1 MLNSKLF
8 GEDIRKN
15 EKEIKE
21 KIGVVLDDSFLSD
34 YLTPKQINSIMK
46 DIYLTWEE
54 SKYIELLKQFN
65 LPLNKL
71 IKEFS
76 SGMKM
81 KLKIV
86 VAISHNPQILI
97 LDEPT
102 SGLDPVVRNE
112 ILDIFR
118 KYIEEDETR
127 SILLS
132 SHITTDLE
140 HISDY
145 IIFIEKGNIV
155 FNMPTPELLE
165 NYGIIK
171 CSKDDFLKID
181 SKDYIKYKKEK
192 YQYEV
197 LTNDKNNII
206 KKYNITI
213 IDKPSIEEI
222 MLFYIKGGKIIMIK
236 GLIKKDLYNLG
247 SYKSSLIIMIIFCAV
262 AIIGTKAVIYGPII
276 ICTMI
281 GMIALSTF
289 SYDEISKANKYILT
303 LPTNRKELVKEKFI
317 LAIGA
322 TIFGGILGILIT
334 IVVTKIMNYI
344 QPINT
349 INLNYNDLLFS
360 TIGGMFGISLI
371 QAIQIPS
378 IYKWGP
384 EKGRIQMFILIFLLV
399 VLISGIGFLIMK
411 SNINI
416 NLDIFENFMER
427 FGMIF
432 LVLLIGS
439 DIYDRQ

>member
-1 MLNSKLF
+1 
-8 GEDIRKN
+8 
-15 EKEIKE
+15 
-21 KIGVVLDDSFLSD
+21 
-34 YLTPKQINSIMK
+34 
-46 DIYLTWEE
+46 
-54 SKYIELLKQFN
+54 
-65 LPLNKL
+65 
-71 IKEFS
+71 
-76 SGMKM
+76 
-81 KLKIV
+81 
-86 VAISHNPQILI
+86 
-97 LDEPT
+97 
-102 SGLDPVVRNE
+102 
-112 ILDIFR
+112 
-118 KYIEEDETR
+118 
-127 SILLS
+127 
-132 SHITTDLE
+132 
-140 HISDY
+140 
-145 IIFIEKGNIV
+145 
-155 FNMPTPELLE
+155 
-165 NYGIIK
+165 
-171 CSKDDFLKID
+171 
-181 SKDYIKYKKEK
+181 
-192 YQYEV
+192 
-197 LTNDKNNII
+197 
-206 KKYNITI
+206 
-213 IDKPSIEEI
+213 
-222 MLFYIKGGKIIMIK
+222 MIK

-247 SYKSSLIIMIIFCAV
+247 SYKSSIIIMIIFCAV

-289 SYDEISKANKYILT
+289 SYDEISRANKYILT

-439 DIYDRQ
+439 MYFISYKASCKIYSNKEE

>member
-1 MLNSKLF
+1 
-8 GEDIRKN
+8 
-15 EKEIKE
+15 
-21 KIGVVLDDSFLSD
+21 
-34 YLTPKQINSIMK
+34 
-46 DIYLTWEE
+46 
-54 SKYIELLKQFN
+54 
-65 LPLNKL
+65 
-71 IKEFS
+71 
-76 SGMKM
+76 
-81 KLKIV
+81 
-86 VAISHNPQILI
+86 
-97 LDEPT
+97 
-102 SGLDPVVRNE
+102 
-112 ILDIFR
+112 
-118 KYIEEDETR
+118 
-127 SILLS
+127 
-132 SHITTDLE
+132 
-140 HISDY
+140 
-145 IIFIEKGNIV
+145 
-155 FNMPTPELLE
+155 
-165 NYGIIK
+165 
-171 CSKDDFLKID
+171 
-181 SKDYIKYKKEK
+181 
-192 YQYEV
+192 
-197 LTNDKNNII
+197 
-206 KKYNITI
+206 
-213 IDKPSIEEI
+213 
-222 MLFYIKGGKIIMIK
+222 MIK

-349 INLNYNDLLFS
+349 INSNYNDLLFS

-439 DIYDRQ
+439 MYFISYKVACKIYSNKEE

>member
-1 MLNSKLF
+1 
-8 GEDIRKN
+8 
-15 EKEIKE
+15 
-21 KIGVVLDDSFLSD
+21 
-34 YLTPKQINSIMK
+34 
-46 DIYLTWEE
+46 
-54 SKYIELLKQFN
+54 
-65 LPLNKL
+65 
-71 IKEFS
+71 
-76 SGMKM
+76 
-81 KLKIV
+81 
-86 VAISHNPQILI
+86 
-97 LDEPT
+97 
-102 SGLDPVVRNE
+102 
-112 ILDIFR
+112 
-118 KYIEEDETR
+118 
-127 SILLS
+127 
-132 SHITTDLE
+132 
-140 HISDY
+140 
-145 IIFIEKGNIV
+145 
-155 FNMPTPELLE
+155 
-165 NYGIIK
+165 
-171 CSKDDFLKID
+171 
-181 SKDYIKYKKEK
+181 
-192 YQYEV
+192 
-197 LTNDKNNII
+197 
-206 KKYNITI
+206 
-213 IDKPSIEEI
+213 
-222 MLFYIKGGKIIMIK
+222 MIK

-399 VLISGIGFLIMK
+399 LIISGIGFLIMK

-439 DIYDRQ
+439 MYFISYKASCKIYSNKEE

>member
-1 MLNSKLF
+1 
-8 GEDIRKN
+8 
-15 EKEIKE
+15 
-21 KIGVVLDDSFLSD
+21 
-34 YLTPKQINSIMK
+34 
-46 DIYLTWEE
+46 
-54 SKYIELLKQFN
+54 
-65 LPLNKL
+65 
-71 IKEFS
+71 
-76 SGMKM
+76 
-81 KLKIV
+81 
-86 VAISHNPQILI
+86 
-97 LDEPT
+97 
-102 SGLDPVVRNE
+102 
-112 ILDIFR
+112 
-118 KYIEEDETR
+118 
-127 SILLS
+127 
-132 SHITTDLE
+132 
-140 HISDY
+140 
-145 IIFIEKGNIV
+145 
-155 FNMPTPELLE
+155 
-165 NYGIIK
+165 
-171 CSKDDFLKID
+171 
-181 SKDYIKYKKEK
+181 
-192 YQYEV
+192 
-197 LTNDKNNII
+197 
-206 KKYNITI
+206 
-213 IDKPSIEEI
+213 
-222 MLFYIKGGKIIMIK
+222 MIK

-247 SYKSSLIIMIIFCAV
+247 SYKSSIIIMIIFCAV

-289 SYDEISKANKYILT
+289 SYDEISRANKYILT

-322 TIFGGILGILIT
+322 TTFGGILGILIT

-439 DIYDRQ
+439 MYFISYKASCKIYSNKEE

>member
-1 MLNSKLF
+1 
-8 GEDIRKN
+8 
-15 EKEIKE
+15 
-21 KIGVVLDDSFLSD
+21 
-34 YLTPKQINSIMK
+34 
-46 DIYLTWEE
+46 
-54 SKYIELLKQFN
+54 
-65 LPLNKL
+65 
-71 IKEFS
+71 
-76 SGMKM
+76 
-81 KLKIV
+81 
-86 VAISHNPQILI
+86 
-97 LDEPT
+97 
-102 SGLDPVVRNE
+102 
-112 ILDIFR
+112 
-118 KYIEEDETR
+118 
-127 SILLS
+127 
-132 SHITTDLE
+132 
-140 HISDY
+140 
-145 IIFIEKGNIV
+145 
-155 FNMPTPELLE
+155 
-165 NYGIIK
+165 
-171 CSKDDFLKID
+171 
-181 SKDYIKYKKEK
+181 
-192 YQYEV
+192 
-197 LTNDKNNII
+197 
-206 KKYNITI
+206 
-213 IDKPSIEEI
+213 
-222 MLFYIKGGKIIMIK
+222 MIK

-247 SYKSSLIIMIIFCAV
+247 SYKSSIIIMIIFCAV

-334 IVVTKIMNYI
+334 ILVTKIMNYI

-439 DIYDRQ
+439 MYFISYKASCKIYSNKEE

>member
-1 MLNSKLF
+1 
-8 GEDIRKN
+8 
-15 EKEIKE
+15 
-21 KIGVVLDDSFLSD
+21 
-34 YLTPKQINSIMK
+34 
-46 DIYLTWEE
+46 
-54 SKYIELLKQFN
+54 
-65 LPLNKL
+65 
-71 IKEFS
+71 
-76 SGMKM
+76 
-81 KLKIV
+81 
-86 VAISHNPQILI
+86 
-97 LDEPT
+97 
-102 SGLDPVVRNE
+102 
-112 ILDIFR
+112 
-118 KYIEEDETR
+118 
-127 SILLS
+127 
-132 SHITTDLE
+132 
-140 HISDY
+140 
-145 IIFIEKGNIV
+145 
-155 FNMPTPELLE
+155 
-165 NYGIIK
+165 
-171 CSKDDFLKID
+171 
-181 SKDYIKYKKEK
+181 
-192 YQYEV
+192 
-197 LTNDKNNII
+197 
-206 KKYNITI
+206 
-213 IDKPSIEEI
+213 
-222 MLFYIKGGKIIMIK
+222 MIK

-349 INLNYNDLLFS
+349 INLNHNDLLFS

-378 IYKWGP
+378 IYKWGT

-399 VLISGIGFLIMK
+399 LIISGIGFLIMK

-439 DIYDRQ
+439 MYFISYKASCKIYSNKEE

>member
-1 MLNSKLF
+1 
-8 GEDIRKN
+8 
-15 EKEIKE
+15 
-21 KIGVVLDDSFLSD
+21 
-34 YLTPKQINSIMK
+34 
-46 DIYLTWEE
+46 
-54 SKYIELLKQFN
+54 
-65 LPLNKL
+65 
-71 IKEFS
+71 
-76 SGMKM
+76 
-81 KLKIV
+81 
-86 VAISHNPQILI
+86 
-97 LDEPT
+97 
-102 SGLDPVVRNE
+102 
-112 ILDIFR
+112 
-118 KYIEEDETR
+118 
-127 SILLS
+127 
-132 SHITTDLE
+132 
-140 HISDY
+140 
-145 IIFIEKGNIV
+145 
-155 FNMPTPELLE
+155 
-165 NYGIIK
+165 
-171 CSKDDFLKID
+171 
-181 SKDYIKYKKEK
+181 
-192 YQYEV
+192 
-197 LTNDKNNII
+197 
-206 KKYNITI
+206 
-213 IDKPSIEEI
+213 
-222 MLFYIKGGKIIMIK
+222 MIK

-247 SYKSSLIIMIIFCAV
+247 SYKSSIIIMIIFCAV

-289 SYDEISKANKYILT
+289 SYDEISRANKYILT

-416 NLDIFENFMER
+416 NLDIFENFMDR

-439 DIYDRQ
+439 MYFISYKASCKIYSNKEE

>member
-1 MLNSKLF
+1 
-8 GEDIRKN
+8 
-15 EKEIKE
+15 
-21 KIGVVLDDSFLSD
+21 
-34 YLTPKQINSIMK
+34 
-46 DIYLTWEE
+46 
-54 SKYIELLKQFN
+54 
-65 LPLNKL
+65 
-71 IKEFS
+71 
-76 SGMKM
+76 
-81 KLKIV
+81 
-86 VAISHNPQILI
+86 
-97 LDEPT
+97 
-102 SGLDPVVRNE
+102 
-112 ILDIFR
+112 
-118 KYIEEDETR
+118 
-127 SILLS
+127 
-132 SHITTDLE
+132 
-140 HISDY
+140 
-145 IIFIEKGNIV
+145 
-155 FNMPTPELLE
+155 
-165 NYGIIK
+165 
-171 CSKDDFLKID
+171 
-181 SKDYIKYKKEK
+181 
-192 YQYEV
+192 
-197 LTNDKNNII
+197 
-206 KKYNITI
+206 
-213 IDKPSIEEI
+213 
-222 MLFYIKGGKIIMIK
+222 MIK

-378 IYKWGP
+378 IYKWGT

-399 VLISGIGFLIMK
+399 LIISGIGFLIMK

-416 NLDIFENFMER
+416 NLEIFENFMDR

-432 LVLLIGS
+432 LVLLIAIMYFIS
-439 DIYDRQ
+439 YKASCKIYSNKEE

>member
-1 MLNSKLF
+1 
-8 GEDIRKN
+8 
-15 EKEIKE
+15 
-21 KIGVVLDDSFLSD
+21 
-34 YLTPKQINSIMK
+34 
-46 DIYLTWEE
+46 
-54 SKYIELLKQFN
+54 
-65 LPLNKL
+65 
-71 IKEFS
+71 
-76 SGMKM
+76 
-81 KLKIV
+81 
-86 VAISHNPQILI
+86 
-97 LDEPT
+97 
-102 SGLDPVVRNE
+102 
-112 ILDIFR
+112 
-118 KYIEEDETR
+118 
-127 SILLS
+127 
-132 SHITTDLE
+132 
-140 HISDY
+140 
-145 IIFIEKGNIV
+145 
-155 FNMPTPELLE
+155 
-165 NYGIIK
+165 
-171 CSKDDFLKID
+171 
-181 SKDYIKYKKEK
+181 
-192 YQYEV
+192 
-197 LTNDKNNII
+197 
-206 KKYNITI
+206 
-213 IDKPSIEEI
+213 
-222 MLFYIKGGKIIMIK
+222 MIK

-439 DIYDRQ
+439 MYFISYKASCKIYSNKEE

>member
-1 MLNSKLF
+1 
-8 GEDIRKN
+8 
-15 EKEIKE
+15 
-21 KIGVVLDDSFLSD
+21 
-34 YLTPKQINSIMK
+34 
-46 DIYLTWEE
+46 
-54 SKYIELLKQFN
+54 
-65 LPLNKL
+65 
-71 IKEFS
+71 
-76 SGMKM
+76 
-81 KLKIV
+81 
-86 VAISHNPQILI
+86 
-97 LDEPT
+97 
-102 SGLDPVVRNE
+102 
-112 ILDIFR
+112 
-118 KYIEEDETR
+118 
-127 SILLS
+127 
-132 SHITTDLE
+132 
-140 HISDY
+140 
-145 IIFIEKGNIV
+145 
-155 FNMPTPELLE
+155 
-165 NYGIIK
+165 
-171 CSKDDFLKID
+171 
-181 SKDYIKYKKEK
+181 
-192 YQYEV
+192 
-197 LTNDKNNII
+197 
-206 KKYNITI
+206 
-213 IDKPSIEEI
+213 
-222 MLFYIKGGKIIMIK
+222 MIK

-360 TIGGMFGISLI
+360 TIGGIFGISLI

-416 NLDIFENFMER
+416 NLDIFENFMDR

-439 DIYDRQ
+439 MYFISYKASCKIYSNKEE

>member
-1 MLNSKLF
+1 
-8 GEDIRKN
+8 
-15 EKEIKE
+15 
-21 KIGVVLDDSFLSD
+21 
-34 YLTPKQINSIMK
+34 
-46 DIYLTWEE
+46 
-54 SKYIELLKQFN
+54 
-65 LPLNKL
+65 
-71 IKEFS
+71 
-76 SGMKM
+76 
-81 KLKIV
+81 
-86 VAISHNPQILI
+86 
-97 LDEPT
+97 
-102 SGLDPVVRNE
+102 
-112 ILDIFR
+112 
-118 KYIEEDETR
+118 
-127 SILLS
+127 
-132 SHITTDLE
+132 
-140 HISDY
+140 
-145 IIFIEKGNIV
+145 
-155 FNMPTPELLE
+155 
-165 NYGIIK
+165 
-171 CSKDDFLKID
+171 
-181 SKDYIKYKKEK
+181 
-192 YQYEV
+192 
-197 LTNDKNNII
+197 
-206 KKYNITI
+206 
-213 IDKPSIEEI
+213 
-222 MLFYIKGGKIIMIK
+222 MIK

-276 ICTMI
+276 ICAMI

-439 DIYDRQ
+439 MYFISYKASCKIYSNKEE

>member
-1 MLNSKLF
+1 
-8 GEDIRKN
+8 
-15 EKEIKE
+15 
-21 KIGVVLDDSFLSD
+21 
-34 YLTPKQINSIMK
+34 
-46 DIYLTWEE
+46 
-54 SKYIELLKQFN
+54 
-65 LPLNKL
+65 
-71 IKEFS
+71 
-76 SGMKM
+76 
-81 KLKIV
+81 
-86 VAISHNPQILI
+86 
-97 LDEPT
+97 
-102 SGLDPVVRNE
+102 
-112 ILDIFR
+112 
-118 KYIEEDETR
+118 
-127 SILLS
+127 
-132 SHITTDLE
+132 
-140 HISDY
+140 
-145 IIFIEKGNIV
+145 
-155 FNMPTPELLE
+155 
-165 NYGIIK
+165 
-171 CSKDDFLKID
+171 
-181 SKDYIKYKKEK
+181 
-192 YQYEV
+192 
-197 LTNDKNNII
+197 
-206 KKYNITI
+206 
-213 IDKPSIEEI
+213 
-222 MLFYIKGGKIIMIK
+222 MIK

-247 SYKSSLIIMIIFCAV
+247 SYKSSIIIMIIFCAV

-439 DIYDRQ
+439 MYFISYKASCKIYSNKEE

>member
-1 MLNSKLF
+1 
-8 GEDIRKN
+8 
-15 EKEIKE
+15 
-21 KIGVVLDDSFLSD
+21 
-34 YLTPKQINSIMK
+34 
-46 DIYLTWEE
+46 
-54 SKYIELLKQFN
+54 
-65 LPLNKL
+65 
-71 IKEFS
+71 
-76 SGMKM
+76 
-81 KLKIV
+81 
-86 VAISHNPQILI
+86 
-97 LDEPT
+97 
-102 SGLDPVVRNE
+102 
-112 ILDIFR
+112 
-118 KYIEEDETR
+118 
-127 SILLS
+127 
-132 SHITTDLE
+132 
-140 HISDY
+140 
-145 IIFIEKGNIV
+145 
-155 FNMPTPELLE
+155 
-165 NYGIIK
+165 
-171 CSKDDFLKID
+171 
-181 SKDYIKYKKEK
+181 
-192 YQYEV
+192 
-197 LTNDKNNII
+197 
-206 KKYNITI
+206 
-213 IDKPSIEEI
+213 
-222 MLFYIKGGKIIMIK
+222 MIK

-378 IYKWGP
+378 IYKWGT

-399 VLISGIGFLIMK
+399 LIISGIGFLIMK

-416 NLDIFENFMER
+416 NLEIFESFMNR

-439 DIYDRQ
+439 MYFISYKASCKIYSNKEE